1 MTLINKMQNRKAT
14 WRIFTFHAGIS
25 MVLVVLSL
33 FPVLFYPDQPYVQ
46 VVPLLAAAIVLVL
59 SLFCATRFMRLL
71 EEAHDRISTLSA
83 HDDLTGLPNRR
94 WFFDRLDEE
103 VDRAFRYG
111 NPLAMIMIDID
122 HFKKVN
128 DSFGHP
134 LGDMALAEVS
144 RLLSANV
151 RTSDMVARYGGEE
164 FVVLLPETTVDQAV
178 LVAEKLRM
186 VVEVNDISLEGP
198 QVKVT
203 ISCGVADLQSVKNG
217 KGSARDAFVLAVDN
231 TMHRAKENGRNQVL
245 AFVPKSDRQI
255 PLV

>member
-1 MTLINKMQNRKAT
+1 MTMINKLENRKTA

-25 MVLVVLSL
+25 MALLVLSV
-33 FPVLFYPDQPYVQ
+33 FPVLFYPDQPYAQ
-46 VVPLLAAAIVLVL
+46 ITPLLAAAMVLGL
-59 SLFCATRFMRLL
+59 SLYCATRFMRLI
-71 EEAHDRISTLSA
+71 EEAHDKISTLSA

-111 NPLAMIMIDID
+111 NSLSMIMIDID
-122 HFKKVN
+122 HFKRVN

-151 RTSDMVARYGGEE
+151 RTSDIVARYGGEE
-164 FVVLLPETTVDQAV
+164 FVVLLPETLADQAV

-203 ISCGVADLQSVKNG
+203 ISCGVADLRSVKNC
-217 KGSARDAFVLAVDN
+217 KGSTRDAFVLAADN
-231 TMHRAKENGRNQVL
+231 TMHRAKKNGRNQVL
-245 AFVPKSDRQI
+245 SFVPKSDRQI

>member
-1 MTLINKMQNRKAT
+1 MTLINKLQNRKTA
-14 WRIFTFHAGIS
+14 WRIFTVHAGIS
-25 MVLVVLSL
+25 MTLLVLSIFPML
-33 FPVLFYPDQPYVQ
+33 FFPDQPYTQ
-46 VVPLLAAAIVLVL
+46 AVPLLAAAMVLGL
-59 SLFCATRFMRLL
+59 SLYCATRFMRLL
-71 EEAHDRISTLSA
+71 EEAHDKISTLSA

-111 NPLAMIMIDID
+111 NALSMIMIDID
-122 HFKKVN
+122 HFKHVN

-151 RTSDMVARYGGEE
+151 RTSDIVARYGGEE
-164 FVVLLPETTVDQAV
+164 FAVLLPETAADQAV

-203 ISCGVADLQSVKNG
+203 ISCGVADLQSVK
-217 KGSARDAFVLAVDN
+217 KGRGSTRDAFVLAADN

-245 AFVPKSDRQI
+245 AFVPKSDKHI